1 MPLGPSPAEL
11 SFDASIHLSDAAFT
25 SRVDYTDAYVIPAA
39 CTTATAATGVAPMP
53 TAALVSP
60 WLLVTPTADDAD
72 PSSSLSIAA
81 AAARKT
87 APSPALE
94 TVPLAWRCPSC
105 GTMEVEQLYW
115 RRPWRVKAT
124 PTGDAAASDAA
135 VAAVRAALVRSIR
148 LISLAPALQA
158 RLERHRRR
166 SERREE
172 VDWRSLHIS
181 TRCRRCFQCPRCGGH
196 GRAPSSGAAAI
207 RDACPATTAAA
218 PSSLSLTAATLLSG
232 SHSVSALDIRLTS
245 DMLYYAACVCCQW
258 HSCQAFQTME
268 QLLTYMDAV
277 MGDEKA
283 EGLRERRDVQRSA
296 NTALRRGLAAL
307 LGVDPG
313 VEVDVSPRQ
322 QQQTISQAAWSTFRH
337 LRSFHVHDRSIRPP
351 SHSPSQQ
358 QPDEGQQQQPGSIAA
373 NAFPHLHPALALE
386 QQQNHERQRREAA
399 CAAPLF
405 GVRQL
410 APQTIRV
417 ADLAC
422 EAAAQLQAA
431 REGEVHE
438 RAPPNESPAAH
449 RPTTPAS
456 ITAGSPIND
465 VEVSMIART
474 QQRYLGLPTE
484 TIDTRHQ
491 TLQTWMQHFQPAAV
505 IAQERKAAA
514 ASPATLPIGPTP
526 ALEAPMKQIDEGSV
540 PSGTATA
547 GAARA
552 GVAPTAAATS
562 STSAL
567 MHTPTSAYLHSVLSR
582 EQDRPLG
589 LPAYYIPR
597 VRKELLTAL
606 VWRLPQ
612 ASAIENLSAA
622 ERACPCTRLVLLDR
636 ASFSDDEVRQV
647 CQHWA
652 AQRAAQIERHERK
665 CRSESEQ
672 QTSAGGAA
680 AAGKEGGD
688 GDGNSD
694 GGYELEDHGEGIG
707 HLKSGNSHDSKH
719 PAAPQHPLPQQ
730 RVQKRGSAVLPLPL
744 FLDGTDF
751 AALCCLPFLEYV
763 RSGPVSGGGNAC
775 LCEWQFRFVNLNTA
789 HDVLLTKL
797 EVLWTVTAPPCT
809 IDAQHVRTPSTPA
822 SAAAAGVTM
831 RISSPLVPD
840 VELPLALTPRCSP
853 AERAAAVAAA
863 LPGGDCSHV
872 ADADLSPPLAIPSIL
887 TKGNTTQ
894 PIRLP
899 ELLITLRD
907 ESAAQARTPPSS
919 MPAPPR
925 CVGLQAEALTAL
937 LDADHAR
944 PRYHSVCFGL
954 TVTLRP

>member
-1 MPLGPSPAEL
+1 MATRHSPAEL
-11 SFDASIHLSDAAFT
+11 SFDVSIHLSDAAFT
-25 SRVDYTDAYVIPAA
+25 SRVDYTDAYVIPVAF
-39 CTTATAATGVAPMP
+39 TTATAATGGAPMP

-60 WLLVTPTADDAD
+60 WLLVTPPADDTD
-72 PSSSLSIAA
+72 SSSSLSIAA
-81 AAARKT
+81 AAATET

-94 TVPLAWRCPSC
+94 TAPLAWRCPSC

-115 RRPWRVKAT
+115 RQPRRAKAT
-124 PTGDAAASDAA
+124 ATGDAAASNA
-135 VAAVRAALVRSIR
+135 AAVRAALARSIR
-148 LISLAPALQA
+148 LTSLAPALQA

-172 VDWRSLHIS
+172 MRWRSLHIS

-207 RDACPATTAAA
+207 RDACPATTAAG
-218 PSSLSLTAATLLSG
+218 PLSLSLTAATLLSG
-232 SHSVSALDIRLTS
+232 SPSVCALDIRLTS

-258 HSCQAFQTME
+258 HSCQAFPTME
-268 QLLTYMDAV
+268 QLFTYMDAV

-313 VEVDVSPRQ
+313 VKVDVSPRQ

-337 LRSFHVHDRSIRPP
+337 LRSFHVHDRSIRPS
-351 SHSPSQQ
+351 SHSP
-358 QPDEGQQQQPGSIAA
+358 PQQQPGSIAA
-373 NAFPHLHPALALE
+373 NAIPHLHPALALE
-386 QQQNHERQRREAA
+386 QQRNHERQRREAA

-410 APQTIRV
+410 APQTLRV

-431 REGEVHE
+431 RKGEVHE
-438 RAPPNESPAAH
+438 RAPRNESPAAH

-456 ITAGSPIND
+456 ITAGSPISD

-474 QQRYLGLPTE
+474 QQCYLGLPTE
-484 TIDTRHQ
+484 VVDTRHQ
-491 TLQTWMQHFQPAAV
+491 TMQTWMQRFQPAAV
-505 IAQERKAAA
+505 VAQERKAAA
-514 ASPATLPIGPTP
+514 TAAAAATSAPTT
-526 ALEAPMKQIDEGSV
+526 ALEAPMKQMDEGPV

-552 GVAPTAAATS
+552 GVAPTTAATS

-606 VWRLPQ
+606 VWRLPH
-612 ASAIENLSAA
+612 ASAVENLSAT

-636 ASFSDDEVRQV
+636 SSFSDDEVRRV

-665 CRSESEQ
+665 CRSKPEQ
-672 QTSAGGAA
+672 QISAGGAA
-680 AAGKEGGD
+680 AAGKEGSDSDGD
-688 GDGNSD
+688 GDGD
-694 GGYELEDHGEGIG
+694 LEGGYELEDHGEGIG
-707 HLKSGNSHDSKH
+707 HLKGGTSHDSTH
-719 PAAPQHPLPQQ
+719 PAAPQHPLPPP
-730 RVQKRGSAVLPLPL
+730 RLQKRRSAALPLPL

-763 RSGPVSGGGNAC
+763 RSGPRSGGGNAC

-789 HDVLLTKL
+789 HDVFLTKL

-809 IDAQHVRTPSTPA
+809 NDAQHARAPSTPA
-822 SAAAAGVTM
+822 SATAAGVTM
-831 RISSPLVPD
+831 RISSPSVLD
-840 VELPLALTPRCSP
+840 VELPLALTPRCSS

-863 LPGGDCSHV
+863 LPSGDGSHV
-872 ADADLSPPLAIPSIL
+872 ADADPLPPLAIPSIL
-887 TKGNTTQ
+887 KKGNTTQ

-899 ELLITLRD
+899 ELLITLRA
-907 ESAAQARTPPSS
+907 ESAAQAHTPSS
-919 MPAPPR
+919 AMPAPPR
-925 CVGLQAEALTAL
+925 CVALQAEALTAL
-937 LDADHAR
+937 FDADHAR

>member
-1 MPLGPSPAEL
+1 MATRPSPAEL
-11 SFDASIHLSDAAFT
+11 SVDVSIHLSDADFT
-25 SRVDYTDAYVIPAA
+25 SRVDYTDAYVIPVAS
-39 CTTATAATGVAPMP
+39 TTATAATGAAPIP

-81 AAARKT
+81 AAATET

-115 RRPWRVKAT
+115 RRPRRAKAT
-124 PTGDAAASDAA
+124 ATGDAAAASAA
-135 VAAVRAALVRSIR
+135 AAVRAALARSIR
-148 LISLAPALQA
+148 LTSLAPALQA

-172 VDWRSLHIS
+172 MGWRSLHIS

-196 GRAPSSGAAAI
+196 GRAPSSG
-207 RDACPATTAAA
+207 AAA

-258 HSCQAFQTME
+258 HSCQAFPTME

-337 LRSFHVHDRSIRPP
+337 LRSFHVHNRSIRPP

-358 QPDEGQQQQPGSIAA
+358 QPGSIVA

-386 QQQNHERQRREAA
+386 QQRNHERQRREAA

-422 EAAAQLQAA
+422 EAVAQLQAA

-449 RPTTPAS
+449 CPTTPAS

-484 TIDTRHQ
+484 TVDTRHQ
-491 TLQTWMQHFQPAAV
+491 TLQTWMQRFQPAAV
-505 IAQERKAAA
+505 VAQERKAAA

-526 ALEAPMKQIDEGSV
+526 ALEAPMKQIDEGPV

-612 ASAIENLSAA
+612 ASAVENLSAA

-636 ASFSDDEVRQV
+636 SSFSDDEVRRV

-707 HLKSGNSHDSKH
+707 HLKGGNSHDSKH
-719 PAAPQHPLPQQ
+719 PAAPQHLLPQQ

-763 RSGPVSGGGNAC
+763 RSGPGSGGGNAS

-789 HDVLLTKL
+789 HDVFLTKL

-809 IDAQHVRTPSTPA
+809 IGAQHVRAPSTPA
-822 SAAAAGVTM
+822 SATAAGVTM
-831 RISSPLVPD
+831 RISSPSVPN
-840 VELPLALTPRCSP
+840 VELPLALAPRCSP

-863 LPGGDCSHV
+863 LPGGGGSHV
-872 ADADLSPPLAIPSIL
+872 ADADLSPQLVIPSIL
-887 TKGNTTQ
+887 TKGSTTQ
-894 PIRLP
+894 PIRLL

-907 ESAAQARTPPSS
+907 ESAAQARTPSSS
-919 MPAPPR
+919 MPTPPR

>member
-1 MPLGPSPAEL
+1 MATRPSPAEL
-11 SFDASIHLSDAAFT
+11 SVAVSIHLSDAAFT
-25 SRVDYTDAYVIPAA
+25 SRVDYTDAYVIPVAS
-39 CTTATAATGVAPMP
+39 TTATAATGAASIP

-60 WLLVTPTADDAD
+60 WLLATPTADNTD

-81 AAARKT
+81 AAAATER

-115 RRPWRVKAT
+115 RRPGRAKAT
-124 PTGDAAASDAA
+124 ATGDAAAAS
-135 VAAVRAALVRSIR
+135 AAVRAALARSIR
-148 LISLAPALQA
+148 LTSLAPAMQA
-158 RLERHRRR
+158 RLERHQRR

-172 VDWRSLHIS
+172 IRWRSLHIS

-196 GRAPSSGAAAI
+196 GRAPSSGEAAI
-207 RDACPATTAAA
+207 RDPCPATTAAA

-258 HSCQAFQTME
+258 HSCQAFPTME

-283 EGLRERRDVQRSA
+283 EGLRERRDVQRST
-296 NTALRRGLAAL
+296 NTALRRGVTAL
-307 LGVDPG
+307 LGVDPS

-322 QQQTISQAAWSTFRH
+322 QQQTISQVAWSKFRH
-337 LRSFHVHDRSIRPP
+337 LRSFRVHDHSIPTP

-358 QPDEGQQQQPGSIAA
+358 QPGRIAA
-373 NAFPHLHPALALE
+373 NAFPHIHPALALE
-386 QQQNHERQRREAA
+386 QQRSHERQRREAA

-405 GVRQL
+405 GVGQL
-410 APQTIRV
+410 APQTIWV

-422 EAAAQLQAA
+422 EAAAQLQSA
-431 REGEVHE
+431 RKGEVHE
-438 RAPPNESPAAH
+438 RAPPKESSAAH
-449 RPTTPAS
+449 CPNTAAY
-456 ITAGSPIND
+456 ITAGSPISD

-474 QQRYLGLPTE
+474 QQRYVGLPTE
-484 TIDTRHQ
+484 AVDTRHQ
-491 TLQTWMQHFQPAAV
+491 TMQTWMQRFQPAAAV
-505 IAQERKAAA
+505 AQERKAAA
-514 ASPATLPIGPTP
+514 ALPAALPVSPTP
-526 ALEAPMKQIDEGSV
+526 ALEAPMKQVDEGSV
-540 PSGTATA
+540 PSGTAIV
-547 GAARA
+547 GAVRA
-552 GVAPTAAATS
+552 GVAPTVAVTS

-612 ASAIENLSAA
+612 ASAVENLSET

-636 ASFSDDEVRQV
+636 SSFSDDEVRRV

-652 AQRAAQIERHERK
+652 AQRASQIERRERK

-680 AAGKEGGD
+680 AVGKEGGD
-688 GDGNSD
+688 SD
-694 GGYELEDHGEGIG
+694 GGYELEDRGEGVG
-707 HLKSGNSHDSKH
+707 HLKGGTSHDSTH

-730 RVQKRGSAVLPLPL
+730 RLQKRESAVLPLPL

-763 RSGPVSGGGNAC
+763 RSGPGSGGGNAC

-789 HDVLLTKL
+789 HDVFLTKL

-809 IDAQHVRTPSTPA
+809 IGAQHVRAPSTPA
-822 SAAAAGVTM
+822 SVTAAGVTM
-831 RISSPLVPD
+831 RISSPSVPD
-840 VELPLALTPRCSP
+840 VEFPLALTPRCSP
-853 AERAAAVAAA
+853 AERAAAAAAA
-863 LPGGDCSHV
+863 LPSGGDSHI
-872 ADADLSPPLAIPSIL
+872 ADAALSPALAIPSIL

-894 PIRLP
+894 PIRVP

-907 ESAAQARTPPSS
+907 ESAAQARTPSS
-919 MPAPPR
+919 AMPTPPR

-954 TVTLRP
+954 TVTLCP